1 MIILDTNT
9 MYRIAGIEN
18 DEKLDINKLRNFI
31 KENKC
36 CCSIYTIF
44 EILNSKEFN
53 LQDKLKVFKYIS
65 SNKIVKEAT
74 DNINK
79 QYALL
84 QQKRLNSEEYY
95 NQLLHIYGEE
105 VIAQTYKNIS
115 FFIICYAYTTATIF
129 IDNYERGI
137 SKEKQYFRKHFKTIQ
152 KEIDKHI
159 FKIIKINLTSLLNE
173 NKYIASGIRNML
185 LLTIANLMTYYYE
198 LLKQAKQLF
207 ENKDKHAYY
216 KLIKYF
222 KNLAKELIKDKLN
235 DEIEYDSS
243 YLSVCKL
250 ILDEVKNGNE
260 IFNGCKIEDIEEYL
274 LSKIKDSIYFVDS
287 NMKNDFEEYWLER
300 TIKSLYIKTAKIKP
314 NNFLDY
320 EIIRAL
326 YYNDDYDNLIT
337 FDNDMQTILK
347 NISSC
352 KKFEQSI
359 NLIKTFYKNI
369 QNKIKTDFND

>member
-18 DEKLDINKLRNFI
+18 DEKLDKNKLQNFI

>member
-115 FFIICYAYTTATIF
+115 FFINCYAYTTATIF
-129 IDNYERGI
+129 IDNYERGM
-137 SKEKQYFRKHFKTIQ
+137 SNEKQYFRKYFEIIQ
-152 KEIDKHI
+152 KEIDKHV

-173 NKYIASGIRNML
+173 NKYTASNIRNML
-185 LLTIANLMTYYYE
+185 LLTTANLMTYYYE
-198 LLKQAKQLF
+198 LLKKAKQLF
-207 ENKDKHAYY
+207 ENKNKYAYY

-326 YYNDDYDNLIT
+326 YYDDDYDNLIT

-347 NISSC
+347 NMSSC
-352 KKFEQSI
+352 KKFKQSI
-359 NLIKTFYKNI
+359 NLIKTFYKKN
-369 QNKIKTDFND
+369 N

>member
-18 DEKLDINKLRNFI
+18 DEKLDINKLQNFI
-31 KENKC
+31 KKNKC

-53 LQDKLKVFKYIS
+53 LNDKLKVLKYIS

-84 QQKRLNSEEYY
+84 QQKHLNSKEFY

-129 IDNYERGI
+129 IDNYERGM
-137 SKEKQYFRKHFKTIQ
+137 SNEKQYFRKHFEIIQ
-152 KEIDKHI
+152 KEIDKHV
-159 FKIIKINLTSLLNE
+159 FKIIKINLKNLLNE
-173 NKYIASGIRNML
+173 NKYTANVIRNML
-185 LLTIANLMTYYYE
+185 LITTANLMTYYYE
-198 LLKQAKQLF
+198 LLKKAKQLF
-207 ENKDKHAYY
+207 ENKDKYAYY

-222 KNLAKELIKDKLN
+222 RNIAKKLIKDKLN

-260 IFNGCKIEDIEEYL
+260 IFNSCKIEDIEEYL

-359 NLIKTFYKNI
+359 NLIKTFYKKN
-369 QNKIKTDFND
+369 N

>member
-53 LQDKLKVFKYIS
+53 LQDKLKVLKYIY

-79 QYALL
+79 QYELL
-84 QQKRLNSEEYY
+84 KQKHLNSEEFY

-105 VIAQTYKNIS
+105 VISQTYKNIS

-129 IDNYERGI
+129 IDNYERGM
-137 SKEKQYFRKHFKTIQ
+137 SKEKQYFRKHFEIIQ

-159 FKIIKINLTSLLNE
+159 FKIIKINLTNLLNE
-173 NKYIASGIRNML
+173 NKYTASVIRNML
-185 LLTIANLMTYYYE
+185 LITTANLMTYYYE
-198 LLKQAKQLF
+198 LLKKAKQLF
-207 ENKDKHAYY
+207 ENKDKYAYY

-222 KNLAKELIKDKLN
+222 RNIAKKLIKDKLN

-359 NLIKTFYKNI
+359 NLIKTFYKKN
-369 QNKIKTDFND
+369 N

>member
-9 MYRIAGIEN
+9 IYRISGIEN
-18 DEKLDINKLRNFI
+18 DENLDISKLKKFVQA
-31 KENKC
+31 NKC

-44 EILNSKEFN
+44 EILNSKFSHQE
-53 LQDKLKVFKYIS
+53 KRVVFECIS
-65 SNKIVKEAT
+65 SNKIIQEAT

-84 QQKRLNSEEYY
+84 QQKHLNSEEYY
-95 NQLLHIYGEE
+95 NQLLHFYGEE

-137 SKEKQYFRKHFKTIQ
+137 SKEKQYFRKHFETIQ

-173 NKYIASGIRNML
+173 NKYTASDIRNML
-185 LLTIANLMTYYYE
+185 LLTIANLMTYYYK

-207 ENKDKHAYY
+207 ENKDKYAYY

-235 DEIEYDSS
+235 DEIEYDSG

-274 LSKIKDSIYFVDS
+274 LSKIKDSIYFVDL

-326 YYNDDYDNLIT
+326 YYNDDYDILIT

>member
-18 DEKLDINKLRNFI
+18 DEKLDKNKLQNFI

-53 LQDKLKVFKYIS
+53 LQDKLKVLKYIY

-74 DNINK
+74 DNINM

-84 QQKRLNSEEYY
+84 QQKHLNSKEFY

-105 VIAQTYKNIS
+105 VISQTYKNIS

-129 IDNYERGI
+129 IDNYERGM
-137 SKEKQYFRKHFKTIQ
+137 SKEKQYFRKHFEIIQ

-159 FKIIKINLTSLLNE
+159 FKIIKINLTNLLNE
-173 NKYIASGIRNML
+173 NKYTASVIRNML
-185 LLTIANLMTYYYE
+185 LITTANLMTYYYE
-198 LLKQAKQLF
+198 LLKKAKQLF
-207 ENKDKHAYY
+207 ENKDKYAYY

-222 KNLAKELIKDKLN
+222 RNIAKKLIKDKLN

-250 ILDEVKNGNE
+250 ILEEVKNGNE
-260 IFNGCKIEDIEEYL
+260 IFNGYKIEDIEEYL

-347 NISSC
+347 NISLC

-359 NLIKTFYKNI
+359 NLIKTFYKKN
-369 QNKIKTDFND
+369 N